1 MTYARLDASSIVVE
15 LIESSDPVAGCV
27 RVLDGMNARVGA
39 MYTGWEFV
47 APRWSAYQFLGR
59 FTTAELDGILA
70 AAKTDATTLRFLTF
84 AQAAQE
90 VISDD
95 PATVA
100 GMAYLVSFGLLGSA
114 RADEILA
121 NNGE

>member
-1 MTYARLDASSIVVE
+1 MTYARLDASSVVVE

-39 MYTGWEFV
+39 YYTGWEFV
-47 APRWSAYQFLGR
+47 AQRWTAYQFLNR

-90 VISDD
+90 IVSDD
-95 PATVA
+95 PETVG

-121 NNGE
+121 N

>member
-1 MTYARLDASSIVVE
+1 MTYARLDDASIVTE

-39 MYTGWEFV
+39 YYTGWELV
-47 APRWSAYQFLGR
+47 AQRWTAYQFLNR

-90 VISDD
+90 IVSDD
-95 PATVA
+95 SATVE

-121 NNGE
+121 N